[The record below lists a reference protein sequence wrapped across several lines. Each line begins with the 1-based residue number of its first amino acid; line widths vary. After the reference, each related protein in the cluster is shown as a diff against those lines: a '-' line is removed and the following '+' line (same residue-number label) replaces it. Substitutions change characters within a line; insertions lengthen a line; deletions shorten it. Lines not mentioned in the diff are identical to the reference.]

1 MIPLGTNMC
10 SGIRQNLKQ
19 QRNSASR
26 SVRKSDITSLTSV
39 YFEYFDDRCH
49 FLGADVEHARK
60 SRLSKASQVG
70 LHIPASFCQWS
81 MPWSFG
87 GELSHFFLGGEE
99 RGGEGSF
106 IIDKRSGGAE
116 MRRRTAVPHVTP
128 PWPHTRFA
136 VSLCNLH
143 SCNPSMAHF
152 FCDFGAG
159 EGEFHRCQTATH

>member
-1 MIPLGTNMC
+1 MC

-87 GELSHFFLGGEE
+87 GELSHFFLGGEFL
-99 RGGEGSF
+99 RQL
-106 IIDKRSGGAE
+106 IIEVILIKHFL
-116 MRRRTAVPHVTP
+116 RTYAK
-128 PWPHTRFA
+128 
-136 VSLCNLH
+136 
-143 SCNPSMAHF
+143 F
-152 FCDFGAG
+152 FP
-159 EGEFHRCQTATH
+159 